1 MKKKT
6 IGVFFGLLCLSM
18 ISGCQQGDRTAQGSD
33 YVLEE
38 DSQPGMRMM
47 RECAEGEKGYYIESA
62 DSLLYFYD
70 KESGKTHPLCNK
82 PQCTHEGLDC
92 NAFFYGGAPKY
103 YKGDIY
109 TLQSD
114 ENEEGDIC
122 LYRYRGDG
130 SGKEKVYRVR
140 HIEKDESS
148 EDLFSACIHRGYLY
162 YEWNGE
168 SDSTIYRRA
177 LEKDAEEEEIKTM
190 PGWSKNQSLY
200 GEICAAGDNVYFG
213 LEHRKDATTDLLS
226 YDIQSGK
233 INKELEEIKNLYYY
247 TMDGTTLYYSTDKAV
262 YEKDLETE
270 KVTEFSKLPEGKAV
284 ALELDKNYLV
294 LDTFLQ
300 TSQEIYRADGYG
312 DKEPDAW
319 YKDRKVYIYER
330 KTKKEIAQIP
340 LSHESTT
347 ALAQG
352 VLIDNYNFGDT
363 FSILPQKEWTGS
375 QKWKIIYQNGV
386 TE

>member
-6 IGVFFGLLCLSM
+6 IGMIWGMLCINI
-18 ISGCQQGDRTAQGSD
+18 ISGCGQEDTIARGTD

-38 DSQPGMRMM
+38 DSQPGMSMM
-47 RECAEGEKGYYIESA
+47 SELAEGEKGYYMEAVSEK
-62 DSLLYFYD
+62 LYFYD
-70 KESGKTHPLCNK
+70 KKSGKTHPLCNK
-82 PQCTHEGLDC
+82 PQCTHESLEC
-92 NAFFYGGAPKY
+92 NAFFSTGPLKY
-103 YKGDIY
+103 YRGDIY

-114 ENEEGDIC
+114 MNEPYDIY
-122 LYRYRGDG
+122 LYRYKGDG
-130 SGKEKVYRVR
+130 SGKEKLYRVR
-140 HIEKDESS
+140 HVEEGEGYS
-148 EDLFSACIHRGYLY
+148 ELLGGCIHRGYFY

-168 SDSTIYRRA
+168 KESTLYRRA
-177 LEKDAEEEEIKTM
+177 IDKNAKEEVIETFSGLSE
-190 PGWSKNQSLY
+190 GQYLS
-200 GEICAAGDNVYFG
+200 GEVYAAGTKVYYAM
-213 LEHRKDATTDLLS
+213 EYRKNHSTDLIS
-226 YDIQSGK
+226 YDIQSGETK
-233 INKELEEIKNLYYY
+233 KELEGIKNLYDY

-300 TSQEIYRADGYG
+300 IGQEIYRADGYS

-319 YKDRKVYIYER
+319 YKDRKVYIHER

-340 LSHESTT
+340 ISHDSTT

-363 FSILPQKEWTGS
+363 FSILPQEEWTGS
-375 QKWKIIYQNGV
+375 QKWKTIYQDSE